1 MVPIPFLTP
10 SMPVLAPI
18 PTTTIS
24 LPISGAT
31 VQLSVSYGEKN
42 AITLPLMDDGV
53 ADDGKV
59 AVTGEK
65 LTAFQERS
73 VAAIK
78 AWDLTADDGAPIEIS
93 WANVQRLHPTDGDA
107 LFAAITALVNPA
119 VDAPKGDSTPTS

>member
-1 MVPIPFLTP
+1 
-10 SMPVLAPI
+10 MPVLAPI